1 MSLQIFL
8 SYARAD
14 HELPPNRKG
23 GKGFVSCLV
32 EQLHYEFKQRGVLH
46 DLEVWRDT
54 RKVAPGDQ
62 FDHIIE
68 EAIRQSNLFVA
79 VLSPNWMESDFCKN
93 ELESFRQRWQHE
105 GELRVK
111 QRIIVA
117 CKRFVDRDKR
127 PSLLQGQQGYD
138 FFAFEGPKQAG
149 TAV

>member
-1 MSLQIFL
+1 M
-8 SYARAD
+8 
-14 HELPPNRKG
+14 
-23 GKGFVSCLV
+23 SCLV

-93 ELESFRQRWQHE
+93 ELGTRLLLSRIE
-105 GELRVK
+105 GEK
-111 QRIIVA
+111 
-117 CKRFVDRDKR
+117 VDR
-127 PSLLQGQQGYD
+127 
-138 FFAFEGPKQAG
+138 
-149 TAV
+149 TAVLPVELVLRATA

>member
-1 MSLQIFL
+1 MIPAANRTAECRNASRHSLDAIALMGLGRKGQIPRFATAGGSRCRCRYSL
-8 SYARAD
+8 SCARAD

-79 VLSPNWMESDFCKN
+79 VLSPNWME
-93 ELESFRQRWQHE
+93 E
-105 GELRVK
+105 
-111 QRIIVA
+111 
-117 CKRFVDRDKR
+117 RF
-127 PSLLQGQQGYD
+127 LQ
-138 FFAFEGPKQAG
+138 K
-149 TAV
+149 